1 MAWRAVLSRWR
12 GSRALQWTLGVS
24 LGVAAALGLVLF
36 FMLAQ
41 ATGNRELYE
50 RHYALLFAIN
60 IALAG
65 LLLAVI
71 VWLLLRM
78 AVRLKQ
84 RKFGSRLLVKLAA
97 IFALV
102 GLLPRLLIYA
112 VSYQF
117 VTRSIESW
125 FDVQVKARSTPACSW
140 AAPRSTARRPTWA
153 PAPGRR
159 PGSWPTAAT
168 ARASRSSGCANSWVC
183 ARSLCGAPMASCW
196 PAPASAACFSTPP
209 TGPRR
214 RSCGW
219 HASKG

>member
-24 LGVAAALGLVLF
+24 LGVAAALGLVMF

-84 RKFGSRLLVKLAA
+84 R
-97 IFALV
+97 
-102 GLLPRLLIYA
+102 
-112 VSYQF
+112 
-117 VTRSIESW
+117 
-125 FDVQVKARSTPACSW
+125 
-140 AAPRSTARRPTWA
+140 
-153 PAPGRR
+153 
-159 PGSWPTAAT
+159 
-168 ARASRSSGCANSWVC
+168 
-183 ARSLCGAPMASCW
+183 
-196 PAPASAACFSTPP
+196 
-209 TGPRR
+209 
-214 RSCGW
+214 
-219 HASKG
+219 